1 MDAYRFSPHALR
13 EMARDSIPADAVHH
27 VIGDA
32 DEVIEQND
40 GRTMYTRTWAGRT
53 IAVVVEDDG
62 ETVVTVW
69 ERKRDTR
76 RDRRRRR

>member
-13 EMARDSIPADAVHH
+13 EMARDNISADAVYH

-40 GRTMYTRTWAGRT
+40 GRTMYTRTWSGRA